1 MLAANPFFDAAAMIC
16 DRIEMEALSVRNLL
30 GLYIYI
36 YMYRNWLVMAKVI
49 IKVVIFAQVE
59 KSSRNLS
66 VSPLKLDMDIGDH

>member
-36 YMYRNWLVMAKVI
+36 YRNWLVMAKVI

>member
-1 MLAANPFFDAAAMIC
+1 
-16 DRIEMEALSVRNLL
+16 
-30 GLYIYI
+30 
-36 YMYRNWLVMAKVI
+36 MAKVI